1 MTGAK
6 PPREPEHPS
15 EGPRRGRP
23 PGSVSLTPEIAE
35 RILELIRGGT
45 WDYVAAEAAGISDR
59 TFYEWIQRGEGE
71 HPTRPRTRKLQRFAE
86 GVRRAKAEARAAG
99 EIRLFRENPGRW
111 LSYVARTKPGREG
124 WTHPPETERAADP
137 GHELEALIRGLEA
150 QERDELRPEDRPW
163 DGASAD
169 PADPTDPEEEPR

>member
-1 MTGAK
+1 RTSERSKVVAMTGAK

-35 RILELIRGGT
+35 QILELIRAGV

-99 EIRLFRENPGRW
+99 EIRLHRENPGRW
-111 LSYVARTKPGREG
+111 LSYVARSRPGREG
-124 WTHPPETERAADP
+124 WTHPPETDA
-137 GHELEALIRGLEA
+137 
-150 QERDELRPEDRPW
+150 
-163 DGASAD
+163 
-169 PADPTDPEEEPR
+169 PA